1 MPRHPEIAPSVAA
14 MRGSV
19 YSAFRKPSPSD
30 EERIPLPIGDTWM
43 EPPAGCRMEDLKVA
57 DHPGMHRYAPVQGLP
72 TLVNA
77 VAERIAHRSGV
88 PTSPRQ
94 ILIAA
99 GATGALGAAVGALV
113 APGEEV
119 LLAAPYWP
127 LISGIVRSFHGQ
139 PIDVPLVG
147 EADDAE
153 DAVARFEALRTDRT
167 VAVYWNTPHNPTGRC
182 LPADWLAALTSWARD
197 NDLWI
202 LADEV
207 YEDYV
212 YSGTHT
218 YTRPLA
224 PERTIA
230 VHSFSKAFG
239 MAGNRC
245 GYLAG
250 PEEIVGAMR
259 KVSTHT
265 FYSTP
270 TASQLA
276 ALCALSPA
284 GDDWID
290 VARERYRELGAMAAS
305 RLGVDAP
312 EGSTFLFLD
321 VAEALDGGDL
331 GDFLER
337 CAERGLLVA
346 PGPSFGPYPTH
357 IRVCFTAA
365 PPERVAAGI
374 EILAELIGR

>member
-1 MPRHPEIAPSVAA
+1 MPRYPQIAPSVVA

-19 YSAFRKPSPSD
+19 YSAFQKTIEDDRQY
-30 EERIPLPIGDTWM
+30 IPLHIGDTWM
-43 EPPAGCRMEDLKVA
+43 EPPEGCRMEDLTVA
-57 DHPGMHRYAPVQGLP
+57 EHPGMHRYAPVQGLP
-72 TLVNA
+72 ELITA
-77 VAERIAHRSGV
+77 VAERLARRSSV
-88 PTSPRQ
+88 STTASDV
-94 ILIAA
+94 LIAA

-127 LISGIVRSFHGQ
+127 LIAGIVRSFHGQ
-139 PIDVPLVG
+139 PVDVPLLG
-147 EADDAE
+147 EASSAE
-153 DAVARFEALRTDRT
+153 EAVARFEARRTERT

-182 LPADWLAALTSWARD
+182 LPASWLQAMARWAREHE
-197 NDLWI
+197 LWI

-212 YSGTHT
+212 YRGEHT

-224 PERTIA
+224 PERVIA

-245 GYLAG
+245 GYLAA
-250 PEEIVGAMR
+250 PADVVQSMR

-276 ALCALSPA
+276 ALNALGPA
-284 GDDWID
+284 GDAWISA
-290 VARERYRELGAMAAS
+290 ARRRYAELGEMAAS

-321 VAEALDGGDL
+321 VSAALHGEDL
-331 GDFLER
+331 DRFLSR

-346 PGPSFGPYPTH
+346 PGPSFGPYPH
-357 IRVCFTAA
+357 HVRVCFTAA
-365 PPERVAAGI
+365 PPDRVEAGI
-374 EILAELIGR
+374 DILAELLAD